1 MLMKNLTLLTALLFC
16 TFLSFAA
23 LPPITGIT
31 AICAGQTSTLSNATP
46 GGIWSSSNIT
56 VAAVGSLSGLV
67 AGVAAGTTNITY
79 TLGPD
84 IATTTVT
91 VYATPGAISGAS
103 TACTGAVATYTVGM
117 SGGAWSSSAPS
128 VGTIDGT
135 GGFTPLSAGT
145 TTISYT
151 FSTGCTSS
159 RVVTVN
165 VGPTPITGT
174 TVLCTSGITAL
185 SSTPSGG
192 TWASATPVIASVGSS
207 SGVVTGV
214 GAGTTT
220 IYYVLSSGCSQ
231 ATTVSVNA
239 TPGAISGTA
248 IFCAGGTS
256 TLTGTGYAGTWSS
269 GTSTVATV
277 GSSSGMV
284 LGTGPGT
291 SVITYTLGTC
301 GTATRTVTVVS
312 SCAGTPVPGM
322 ITASASVVCSGTP
335 VVLNLPAYTTT
346 CGHVIQWQFS
356 PNGITWSDLAG
367 ANTVP
372 FTYNPTAAY
381 YYRCRIT
388 CSASGASAISGPV
401 HVNID
406 FEIGSHYVV
415 SSPSVTC
422 DPTHFYVSA
431 CGVSPLF
438 SVVTYFG
445 DGTSVTT
452 PLSSSTLS
460 DAHIYHTYSLP
471 GVYSVKHV
479 LYNGGTPVD
488 TVDDSYNYLFCRT
501 LPLHFYKDNNSNCL
515 FDAGDADN
523 LTPVTTRVDSNGFP
537 IDTIV
542 ATSGFNYVVYGG
554 PGTVYAFRP
563 ISVDGGLIVPCPSSG
578 VVYDTINAFT
588 NSYTTRYLGVRC
600 SAATTFDLRVAAT
613 VRTGRHSQAMD
624 ILVTNNFCTTVSPVL
639 TLNYSSKYGYFPTGY
654 GITSPAP
661 TTVSGTTL
669 TWNLPPLAAN
679 ATRLV
684 TVWLERPASIGPWLA
699 AGDTVHSTISVS
711 PTTGDLVPS
720 NNSISRIDTV
730 RTSFDPNDIAVQ
742 PAGYILPCTQ
752 LEYSVRFENTGNDTA
767 HNISVVD
774 TLPADVDPSTIEVV
788 SASHAMVL
796 SVVNDGTHNIA
807 RFDFPSINLLDTSH
821 HAMCNGMFQFRIK
834 ATSTVPDGTVIANRV
849 GIYFDENP
857 VVMTNEVFNETG
869 LPPIAGPNDV
879 CIGYPAQYTNLMPGG
894 AWSSSTP
901 AVGSISST
909 GAVSGLV
916 AGTTTITYSISNT
929 CTSRMALH
937 FATINPVVVPVVNI
951 TSAPGDT
958 VCAGASVSYTA
969 TATFTGSAPVY
980 TWRVNGTS
988 VGSGT
993 TYSYFPLAGDTVTI
1007 AMASSQACTMPAIAA
1022 DTVAMLVLANETP
1035 VATVSVVPGT
1045 TSCAGSPVTF
1055 NATPT
1060 FGGTAPGYL
1069 WFVNGTLTGFGPGF
1083 TYTPGTG
1090 DIVYCRMGS
1099 NYMCLATDTVNSA
1112 DVHMTVDP
1120 LYIPII
1126 SISASPGLIVSPG
1139 VPVTFT
1145 ASVTGAGPTPTYQWM
1160 VQGSIIAGATTNTFT
1175 SSTLSDYDSI
1185 SCAVTGSGVCAIA
1198 TFSYVFISVW
1208 PLGVNDQLSSGLSLS
1223 ILPNPNDGEFQ
1234 VRGRLT
1240 RTVAGNAILTVVNAL
1255 GQQVYRAQVLT
1266 NSGGLFTHGLR
1277 LPDSVPGGVYMLT
1290 VQSESG
1296 RQSARIVINR

>member
-1 MLMKNLTLLTALLFC
+1 MKNLTLLTALLLS

-31 AICAGQTSTLSNATP
+31 TLCDGTSSTLGNATP
-46 GGIWSSSNIT
+46 GGTWSSSNSAI
-56 VAAVGSLSGLV
+56 AVVGVSSGIVSGLSG
-67 AGVAAGTTNITY
+67 GTANITY

-91 VYATPGAISGAS
+91 VYANPGAISGS
-103 TACTGAVATYTVGM
+103 SSACTGAVTTYSV
-117 SGGAWSSSAPS
+117 SIAGGAWSSSAPS
-128 VGTIDGT
+128 VGSIDGS

-151 FSTGCTSS
+151 LSTGCTSS
-159 RVVTVN
+159 KVVTVN
-165 VGPTPITGT
+165 IGPAPITGT
-174 TVLCTSGITAL
+174 TVVCASGITSL
-185 SSTPSGG
+185 SSAPSGG
-192 TWASATPVIASVGSS
+192 TWVSSSPVIASVGSS

-214 GAGTTT
+214 GAGTAT
-220 IYYVLSSGCSQ
+220 IYYMLSGGCMKS
-231 ATTVSVNA
+231 TTVSVNA

-248 IFCAGGTS
+248 IFCAGSTT
-256 TLTGTGYAGTWSS
+256 TLTGTGYAGSWTS
-269 GTSTVATV
+269 GTTSVATV
-277 GSSSGMV
+277 GSSTGVV

-291 SVITYTLGTC
+291 AVITYSLGTC

-322 ITASASVVCSGTP
+322 ITASAPVVCSGTP
-335 VVLNLPAYTTT
+335 VVLNLPAYTFT
-346 CGHVIQWQFS
+346 CGHVIQWQYS

-372 FTYNPTAAY
+372 YTYNPTAAY
-381 YYRCRIT
+381 YYRCKIT
-388 CSASGASAISGPV
+388 CSASGASAISGPI
-401 HVNID
+401 HVAID

-438 SVVTYFG
+438 TVVTSFG

-452 PLSSSTLS
+452 ALSSSTLS

-479 LYNGGTPVD
+479 LYNAGTPVD
-488 TVDDSYNYLFCRT
+488 TVLDSYNYLFCRT
-501 LPLHFYKDNNSNCL
+501 LPVHFYKDNNSNCL

-523 LTPVTTRVDSNGFP
+523 LTPVTTRVDSNGTP

-563 ISVDGGLIVPCPSSG
+563 LSVDGGLIVPCPSSG

-588 NSYTTRYLGVRC
+588 NSYTTKYLGVRC
-600 SAATTFDLRVAAT
+600 SSATTFDLRVAAT
-613 VRTGRHSQAMD
+613 VRTGRHSQSMD

-639 TLNYSSKYGYFPTGY
+639 TLNYSSKYGFFPTGF
-654 GITSPAP
+654 GLTSPAP
-661 TTVSGTTL
+661 TTASGTTL
-669 TWNLPPLAAN
+669 TWNLPPLAAS

-699 AGDTVHSTISVS
+699 AGDTVHTSISVS

-720 NNSISRIDTV
+720 NNSISRVDTV

-752 LEYSVRFENTGNDTA
+752 LEYRVRFENTGNDTA

-774 TLPADVDPSTIEVV
+774 TLPADVDPSTLEIV

-796 SVVNDGTHNIA
+796 SVVNDGINNIA
-807 RFDFPSINLLDTSH
+807 RFDFPAINLLDTSH
-821 HAMCNGMFQFRIK
+821 HAMCNGMFIFRIK
-834 ATSTVPDGTVIANRV
+834 ATSTVPDGTVIPNRV

-857 VVMTNEVFNETG
+857 VVMTNTVSNETG
-869 LPPIAGPNDV
+869 LPPITGPNDV
-879 CIGYPAQYTNLMPGG
+879 CIGYSAQYTNLMPGG

-916 AGTTTITYSISNT
+916 AGTTTITYSISNA

-937 FATINPVVVPVVNI
+937 FATVNPVVVPTVAI
-951 TSAPGDT
+951 SSAPGDT
-958 VCAGASVSYTA
+958 VCAGASVAYTA
-969 TATFTGSAPVY
+969 TATYTGGAPVY

-988 VGSGT
+988 VGSGS
-993 TYSYFPLAGDTVTI
+993 TYSYFPLAGDTVTV
-1007 AMASSQACTMPAIAA
+1007 AMASSQACAIPAIAA

-1035 VATVSVVPGT
+1035 AATVSVIPGT
-1045 TSCAGSPVTF
+1045 TSCAGYPVTF
-1055 NATPT
+1055 TATPT
-1060 FGGTAPGYL
+1060 FGGTTPVYR
-1069 WFVNGTLTGFGPGF
+1069 WFVNGTLSGFGPGF
-1083 TYTPGTG
+1083 TYTPTTG
-1090 DIVYCRMGS
+1090 DVVYCRMGS

-1126 SISASPGLIVSPG
+1126 SITAAPGLIVSPG

-1145 ASVTGAGPTPTYQWM
+1145 ASVTGAGPSPAYQWM
-1160 VQGSIIAGATTNTFT
+1160 VNGSVIAGATTNTFT

-1185 SCAVTGSGVCAIA
+1185 SCAVTGSGVCAIS

-1208 PLGVNDQLSSGLSLS
+1208 PLGVNDQVSSALSMC
-1223 ILPNPNDGEFQ
+1223 IFPNPNDGAFT
-1234 VRGRLT
+1234 VRGRLAEAS
-1240 RTVAGNAILTVVNAL
+1240 AGGAVLTVVNAL
-1255 GQQVYRAQVLT
+1255 GQPVFRATAPT
-1266 NSGGLFTHGLR
+1266 NSGGLFTYGLR
-1277 LPDSVPGGVYMLT
+1277 LPDSIPGGVYMVT

-1296 RQSARIVINR
+1296 RQSARIVVNR